1 MSCHISKKN
10 TIISKTLWNDGINW
24 IRTFIIQKVLQ
35 FQRKAFWNLNVLLK
49 IEFSQKESH
58 RSVLNIENP
67 AKHLNWNVF
76 QKQLTAGFSPLTI
89 FQDTLDPT
97 WLKLCVA
104 AFFTVYS
111 IQIKDFLSRILFETL
126 INNNLEHSD
135 LQIVEVVLENS
146 IDISG
151 NISLRNATIDF
162 FLKPKGLIEED
173 FFEV

>member
-1 MSCHISKKN
+1 M
-10 TIISKTLWNDGINW
+10 
-24 IRTFIIQKVLQ
+24 
-35 FQRKAFWNLNVLLK
+35 
-49 IEFSQKESH
+49 
-58 RSVLNIENP
+58 
-67 AKHLNWNVF
+67 
-76 QKQLTAGFSPLTI
+76 TI

-97 WLKLCVA
+97 LLKLCVA

-151 NISLRNATIDF
+151 NISLRNAAIDF